1 MSQLPD
7 IAQKLIDSKVSQ
19 RIQSLMAVSGRFF
32 SSLLLCFFL
41 FFIFY
46 SLKGYILLNNKN

>member
-32 SSLLLCFFL
+32 SSLLLCLFL

-46 SLKGYILLNNKN
+46 SLKKDFLLNNKN